1 MEQIS
6 TPQTTTTIIARI
18 ATYFMALLNALVAG
32 YFLFDTITG
41 NRFPG
46 AGYVRLLFGLWFVAV
61 LVFSIYSFTKPSWTK
76 FITLLAVILLE
87 VGFLF
92 YSLMGAI
99 Y

>member
-6 TPQTTTTIIARI
+6 TPQPTTTIIARI
-18 ATYFMALLNALVAG
+18 ATYFMALINALVAG
-32 YFLFDTITG
+32 YFLFDTITS
-41 NRFPG
+41 NRLPG
-46 AGYVRLLFGLWFVAV
+46 AGYIRLLFGLWFVAV